1 MGRTAPPGRP
11 NTTST
16 PSRLSDSRTIRA
28 PDIFMVRLPIL
39 LSSSVRFPAR
49 PRTRPRSRSG
59 GPRVPA
65 LPALPDAG
73 LRGRQPGGGNHERR
87 ARDIGHPR
95 AMAKLDRRRLSP
107 VLPADPDLEV
117 GARPPPPLDAD
128 PHQLANALRVEDA
141 ERVSSHELPL
151 EVEREELAHV
161 VAAVAVG
168 ELGQVVRPEREEAG
182 VARDLIRR
190 QGRAGHLDHRADAV
204 RDTDPRFLQDE

>member
-49 PRTRPRSRSG
+49 PRTRPRSLSG

-73 LRGRQPGGGNHERR
+73 LRGSQPGGGNLRRPGRDFPQQDLAGLPVERDHL
-87 ARDIGHPR
+87 A
-95 AMAKLDRRRLSP
+95 L
-107 VLPADPDLEV
+107 PDLEV
-117 GARPPPPLDAD
+117 TP
-128 PHQLANALRVEDA
+128 
-141 ERVSSHELPL
+141 
-151 EVEREELAHV
+151 
-161 VAAVAVG
+161 
-168 ELGQVVRPEREEAG
+168 
-182 VARDLIRR
+182 
-190 QGRAGHLDHRADAV
+190 
-204 RDTDPRFLQDE
+204 